1 MAIAKNTPAA
11 KEFAIPSIFGFS
23 LQERDIVGMIPH
35 KNASANTIKMNPN
48 FHQKQASNTTVIKN
62 NSINQM

>member
-48 FHQKQASNTTVIKN
+48 FHQKQESN
-62 NSINQM
+62 